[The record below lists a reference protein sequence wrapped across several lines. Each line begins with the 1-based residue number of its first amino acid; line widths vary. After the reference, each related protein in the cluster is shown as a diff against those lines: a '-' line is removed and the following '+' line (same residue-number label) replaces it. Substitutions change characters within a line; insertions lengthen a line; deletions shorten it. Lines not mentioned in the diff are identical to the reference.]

1 MQEKDVERN
10 GREREKDK
18 RLKQRDVSSEKEKLN
33 KQRKDGEEIIKT
45 GG

>member
-18 RLKQRDVSSEKEKLN
+18 RLKQRDVTNEKERLS